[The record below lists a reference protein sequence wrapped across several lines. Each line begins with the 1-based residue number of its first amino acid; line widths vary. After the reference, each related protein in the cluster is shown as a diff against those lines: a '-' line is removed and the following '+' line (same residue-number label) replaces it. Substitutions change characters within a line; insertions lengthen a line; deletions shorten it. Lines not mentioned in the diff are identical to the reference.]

1 MKESVYQVVS
11 REIKNGENGCVIRLT
26 NGEFKTAKQEYN
38 AIANY
43 CEEMLEDEFHKNYK
57 IVLTPKKE
65 HMEYCLYCEFHELS

>member
-1 MKESVYQVVS
+1 MKNSIYQIIKG
-11 REIKNGENGCVIRLT
+11 EILSNNGCVIRLT
-26 NGEFKTAKQEYN
+26 KGEFETAKREYN

-43 CEEMLEDEFHKNYK
+43 VEEMLEDEGKNYK

>member
-1 MKESVYQVVS
+1 MKDSIY
-11 REIKNGENGCVIRLT
+11 EIIKGEILNENGCVIRLT
-26 NGEFKTAKQEYN
+26 KGEFETAKREYN

-65 HMEYCLYCEFHELS
+65 HMEYCLYCEFHELK